1 MKTIPI
7 SDSAYTVYITAQ
19 DMEERRISPA
29 SLNLDEAIALVR
41 DARGDLSE
49 GARLEV
55 YTRGGDVLIFV
66 WAQEP
71 EFFLFGTLE
80 ELLSALEA
88 LPGAGGTVYL
98 LEGDYILCLWAS
110 RELCRRASEFSR
122 PLGLPGSFLLHL
134 KEHGKRL
141 GSAQELLSIANF
153 PF

>member
-66 WAQEP
+66 WSQEP

-122 PLGLPGSFLLHL
+122 PLDLPGSFLWHL